1 MKIDKQTIIKH
12 FVIKRTTKKK
22 IINLSRNSRPKTVKE
37 VKKISRDSIRKNSE
51 RIVGTT
57 MRNLGKESKEEH
69 VEDGK

>member
-1 MKIDKQTIIKH
+1 LIKTIINKQ
-12 FVIKRTTKKK
+12 FVIKRRTKKK
-22 IINLSRNSRPKTVKE
+22 IINLSRNSRTKTVKE

-51 RIVGTT
+51 RIVGPT

>member
-1 MKIDKQTIIKH
+1 LIKTIIKQ

-22 IINLSRNSRPKTVKE
+22 IINLSRNSRTKTVKE

-51 RIVGTT
+51 RIVGPT

>member
-1 MKIDKQTIIKH
+1 LIKTIIKQ

-51 RIVGTT
+51 RIVGPT
-57 MRNLGKESKEEH
+57 MRNLGKESKEQH
-69 VEDGK
+69 VDDGK

>member
-22 IINLSRNSRPKTVKE
+22 IINLSRNSRTKTVKE

-51 RIVGTT
+51 RIVGPT